1 MWWRGKYLWADLP
14 FPYCANLYHDCF
26 SSLSS
31 SWVRNISRWIENM
44 LAAIP
49 VFLIYIPVHYT
60 LKPNPRVCCS
70 GIWWTSGLFS
80 RTFLLFLRFPEI
92 HIPQQLQSLAL
103 PALYGDRLRAWQGSF
118 TWTPLLDVSGVQ
130 DDAAETQRKSRQIQ
144 FTKFWIGRGVANAL
158 LFRIVLITS
167 LSLRRS
173 VWTDFRDYQ
182 PTYWTLFAS
191 FSY

>member
-1 MWWRGKYLWADLP
+1 MWRGKYLWADLP

-31 SWVRNISRWIENM
+31 SWVRNISRWIKNM
-44 LAAIP
+44 LAAIL

-118 TWTPLLDVSGVQ
+118 TWAPLPGRLCWMLVGFKMMQPRPRESRGRFSLRSSELGGVWLMLYC
-130 DDAAETQRKSRQIQ
+130 
-144 FTKFWIGRGVANAL
+144 FV
-158 LFRIVLITS
+158 
-167 LSLRRS
+167 LSL
-173 VWTDFRDYQ
+173 
-182 PTYWTLFAS
+182 
-191 FSY
+191 